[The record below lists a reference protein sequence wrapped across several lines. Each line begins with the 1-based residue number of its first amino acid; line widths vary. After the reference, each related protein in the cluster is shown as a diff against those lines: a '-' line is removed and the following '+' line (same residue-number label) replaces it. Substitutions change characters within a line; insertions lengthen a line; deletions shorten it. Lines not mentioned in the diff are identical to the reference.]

1 MIMLNIT
8 TKSIY
13 GINALIY
20 LAEIYGD
27 GLAQVKNIAKN
38 KKIPQNF
45 LVQILNKLVKAGFV
59 KSIRGVNG
67 GYKLQLPPERI
78 SILSVLEV
86 LEGKINFCDNLENT
100 NAIFSLFM
108 DAESELRKVF
118 DVSLKDVLNKQK
130 KIKNQIIYYI

>member
-13 GINALIY
+13 GINALIN
-20 LAEIYGD
+20 LAENYGD

-38 KKIPQNF
+38 KKIPQNY

-67 GYKLQLPPERI
+67 GYKLQCPPEQ
-78 SILSVLEV
+78 ILILNVLEA
-86 LEGKINFCDNLENT
+86 LEGKIDFCDNLEST